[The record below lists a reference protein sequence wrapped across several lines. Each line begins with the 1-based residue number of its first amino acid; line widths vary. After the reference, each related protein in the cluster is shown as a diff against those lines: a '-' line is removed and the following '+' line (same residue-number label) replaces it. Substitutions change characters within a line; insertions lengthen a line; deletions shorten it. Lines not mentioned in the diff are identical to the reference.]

1 MSTMQ
6 RENSRSKIFTRR
18 ALLLAGGQLAL
29 LGTLATR
36 LYYLQVMQAGKF
48 AVLAD
53 ENRINLSLIAP
64 PRGRILDR
72 FGVPL
77 ATNDQNYRVVL
88 VAEQAGDIEATL
100 DAIHKLVS
108 LSESDRRRVLRD
120 IRRKHSFVPI
130 VARAN
135 LTWDEVARIEVN
147 VPELPGVMIEQ
158 GMTRHYPFGD
168 NAAHVIG
175 YVAPVAEKEL
185 TGDPLLELPDFRIG
199 KSGIEKSHDLD
210 LRGTAGT
217 SEVEVNAFGRVVR
230 ELSREEGDT
239 GKEIVL
245 GLDMALQ
252 DLAARRCAAEQSAAC
267 VLLDAVTGEVLAL
280 VSSPGFDPVAFG
292 AGLTPVMWRDLVAN
306 PRNPLSNK
314 AVAGTYAPGSTFKPM
329 VALAAL
335 ESGVITP
342 DTQFSCPGHF
352 SLGNTVWHC
361 WRKGGHG
368 TLNLRN
374 AIKHSCD
381 VFFYETAR
389 RLGIDRIAA
398 MAKRFGFG
406 GRLDFEI
413 PGEAPGNIPTTQWNL
428 GKYGTPWQLGET
440 ISAGIGQSKVAVT
453 PLQLATMVARLV
465 TNRAVVPRMTR
476 PSGIMTPPGLE
487 PSPDPPS
494 SFPSLGISPKDL
506 RLVLEGMGA
515 VVNEQGGTAY
525 GARIREAG
533 LEMGGKSGTSQVR
546 HISQAERDHG
556 MRKIKDVPW
565 KERDHALF
573 VAFAP
578 AVAPRYVCAVV
589 VEHGGESAG
598 GGSAVA
604 APICRDLLREAQ
616 LRDPA
621 RRVPDVEFVAHR
633 DDGPDTASRH
643 G

>member
-1 MSTMQ
+1 MQ
-6 RENSRSKIFTRR
+6 REINRSKLFTRR
-18 ALLLAGGQLAL
+18 AVLLAGGQLAL
-29 LGTLATR
+29 LGTLAAR

-77 ATNDQNYRVVL
+77 ATNNQNYRVVL
-88 VAEQAGDIEATL
+88 VPEQAGDIEATL
-100 DAIHKLVS
+100 DAIHKLVN

-147 VPELPGVMIEQ
+147 VPELPGVAIEQ

-168 NAAHVIG
+168 TAAHVIG

-230 ELSREEGDT
+230 ELSREEADS

-267 VLLDAVTGEVLAL
+267 VLLDAVTGDVLAL

-335 ESGVITP
+335 EAGVITP
-342 DTQFSCPGHF
+342 DTQVSCPGHF
-352 SLGNTVWHC
+352 ALGNTVWHC

-428 GKYGTPWQLGET
+428 GKYGIPWQLGET

-476 PSGIMTPPGLE
+476 ASGVMTPPGLE

-494 SFPSLGISPKDL
+494 AFPALGIAPKDL
-506 RLVLEGMGA
+506 RLVLEGMYA

-556 MRKIKDVPW
+556 LRKIKDVPW

-578 AVAPRYVCAVV
+578 IVAPRYVCAVV
-589 VEHGGESAG
+589 IEHGGESAG

-621 RRVPDVEFVAHR
+621 RRVPDVEFVADR
-633 DDGPDTASRH
+633 DDVPDTPSHH

>member
-1 MSTMQ
+1 MQ
-6 RENSRSKIFTRR
+6 REINRSKLFTRR
-18 ALLLAGGQLAL
+18 AVLLAGGQLAL
-29 LGTLATR
+29 LGTLAAR

-77 ATNDQNYRVVL
+77 ATNNQNYRVVL
-88 VAEQAGDIEATL
+88 VPEQAGDIEATL
-100 DAIHKLVS
+100 DAIHKLVN

-147 VPELPGVMIEQ
+147 VPELPGVTIEQ

-168 NAAHVIG
+168 TAAHVIG

-230 ELSREEGDT
+230 ELSREEADS

-267 VLLDAVTGEVLAL
+267 VLLDAVTGDVLAL

-335 ESGVITP
+335 EAGVITP
-342 DTQFSCPGHF
+342 DTQVSCPGHF
-352 SLGNTVWHC
+352 ALGNTVWHC

-428 GKYGTPWQLGET
+428 GKYGIPWQLGET

-476 PSGIMTPPGLE
+476 ASGVMTPPGLE

-494 SFPSLGISPKDL
+494 AFSALGIASKDL
-506 RLVLEGMGA
+506 RLVLEGMYA

-556 MRKIKDVPW
+556 LRKIKDVPW

-578 AVAPRYVCAVV
+578 IVAPRYVCAVV
-589 VEHGGESAG
+589 IEHGGESAG

-621 RRVPDVEFVAHR
+621 RRVPDVEFVADR
-633 DDGPDTASRH
+633 DDVPDTPSHH

>member
-6 RENSRSKIFTRR
+6 RENSRSKVFTRR
-18 ALLLAGGQLAL
+18 SLLLAGGQLAL

-64 PRGRILDR
+64 PRGHILDR
-72 FGVPL
+72 FGVAL

-88 VAEQAGDIEATL
+88 VPEQAGDIEATL
-100 DAIHKLVS
+100 DAIHQLVN

-135 LTWDEVARIEVN
+135 LSWEEVSRIEVN
-147 VPELPGVMIEQ
+147 VPELPGVTIEQ

-168 NAAHVIG
+168 TAAHVIG

-217 SEVEVNAFGRVVR
+217 SQVEVNAFGRVVR
-230 ELSREEGDT
+230 ELSREEGDA

-267 VLLDAVTGEVLAL
+267 VLLDAVTGDVLAL

-329 VALAAL
+329 VALAGL

-342 DTQFSCPGHF
+342 DTQVGCPGHF
-352 SLGNTVWHC
+352 ALGNTVWHC

-368 TLNLRN
+368 TLNLRG
-374 AIKHSCD
+374 AIKNSCD

-406 GRLDFEI
+406 SRLDFEI
-413 PGEAPGNIPTTQWNL
+413 PGEATGNIPTTQWNL
-428 GKYGTPWQLGET
+428 GKYGIPWQLGET

-476 PSGIMTPPGLE
+476 PSGVMTPPGAV

-494 SFPSLGISPKDL
+494 AFPALGIAPKDL
-506 RLVLEGMGA
+506 HLVLEGMYA

-546 HISQAERDHG
+546 RISQAERDHG
-556 MRKIKDVPW
+556 LRKIKDVPW

-578 AVAPRYVCAVV
+578 IVAPRYVCAVV
-589 VEHGGESAG
+589 IEHGGESAG

-616 LRDPA
+616 LRDPG
-621 RRVPDVEFVAHR
+621 RRVPDAEFVAHR
-633 DDGPDTASRH
+633 DDGSDVPSRH

>member
-1 MSTMQ
+1 MQ
-6 RENSRSKIFTRR
+6 REINRSKLFTRR
-18 ALLLAGGQLAL
+18 AVLLAGGQLAL
-29 LGTLATR
+29 LGTLAAR

-77 ATNDQNYRVVL
+77 ATNNQNYRVVL
-88 VAEQAGDIEATL
+88 VPEQAGDIEATL
-100 DAIHKLVS
+100 DAIHKLVN

-147 VPELPGVMIEQ
+147 VPELPGVTIEQ

-168 NAAHVIG
+168 TAAHVIG

-230 ELSREEGDT
+230 ELSREEADS

-267 VLLDAVTGEVLAL
+267 VLLDAVTGDVLAL

-329 VALAAL
+329 VALAGL

-342 DTQFSCPGHF
+342 ETQVSCPGHF
-352 SLGNTVWHC
+352 ALGNTVWHC

-368 TLNLRN
+368 TLNLRG
-374 AIKHSCD
+374 AIKNSCD

-428 GKYGTPWQLGET
+428 GKYGIPWQLGET

-465 TNRAVVPRMTR
+465 TNHAVVPRMTR
-476 PSGIMTPPGLE
+476 ASGIMTPPGIE
-487 PSPDPPS
+487 PSPEPPS
-494 SFPSLGISPKDL
+494 SFPALGIAPKDL
-506 RLVLEGMGA
+506 RLVLEGMYA

-556 MRKIKDVPW
+556 LRKIKDVPW

-578 AVAPRYVCAVV
+578 VVAPRYVCAVV

-616 LRDPA
+616 QRDPA
-621 RRVPDVEFVAHR
+621 RRIPDVEFVARR
-633 DDGPDTASRH
+633 DDAPDAPSHH